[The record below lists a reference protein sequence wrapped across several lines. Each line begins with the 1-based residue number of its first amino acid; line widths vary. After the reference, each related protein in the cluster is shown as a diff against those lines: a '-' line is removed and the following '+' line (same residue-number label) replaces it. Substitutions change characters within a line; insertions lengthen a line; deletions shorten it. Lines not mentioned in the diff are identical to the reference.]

1 MKYAPHER
9 RGDASSPLPPRY
21 TVRRV
26 LPVTPAAQPN
36 WHGATEHWQ
45 HSLDNVQRTT
55 TLLQGKCAAE
65 LQRQALHAPLAG
77 SGGSSGD
84 PLCDTLA
91 ARRAVNAS
99 LAAQMEFFTACMQAW
114 AGTPTVQLA

>member
-1 MKYAPHER
+1 MKYAPYER
-9 RGDASSPLPPRY
+9 RGDVTPPLPPCY

-36 WHGATEHWQ
+36 WHGAAEHWQ
-45 HSLDNVQRTT
+45 QSLDNVKRTT

-77 SGGSSGD
+77 SGGSSSD

-91 ARRAVNAS
+91 ARHAVNAS
-99 LAAQMEFFTACMQAW
+99 LVAQMEFFTACMQAW
-114 AGTPTVQLA
+114 AGTPMAQLP